1 MRRFLHAIKPS
12 IALNIVTIDDPFGPT
27 ITEPDL
33 DAIVVSTE
41 VGERVVCSVC
51 SVCSVCTVCSAAS
64 CRMCSMCS
72 DYIGC
77 SGCTREHGHVIR

>member
-51 SVCSVCTVCSAAS
+51 TVCSAAS
-64 CRMCSMCS
+64 CSMCSMCKTPGRS
-72 DYIGC
+72 
-77 SGCTREHGHVIR
+77 

>member
-51 SVCSVCTVCSAAS
+51 TVCSAAS

>member
-41 VGERVVCSVC
+41 VGERIV
-51 SVCSVCTVCSAAS
+51 
-64 CRMCSMCS
+64 
-72 DYIGC
+72 G
-77 SGCTREHGHVIR
+77 